1 MDEYVLR
8 DSPAGAPGG
17 LRRLRARAFRVQAY
31 AQLIAREI
39 ERRCGVT
46 LLSVEGGRF
55 TLAGPGAEDAERKL
69 AAYQA
74 ELDQWSLAELNGEL
88 VCYVVAAHCESPS
101 WPEEALSHKM
111 LWRREHA
118 LQGALVSGA
127 RWNTAAFST
136 GWNDADAIQC
146 PSCGA
151 TATNSGDGY
160 CMTCAEDDELGK
172 VIASNMPITLP
183 GRTSLLGSAEGI
195 EWPAG
200 SRQMPHGDFRDLAK
214 RSPGK
219 RKLLGYLSTSPEHA
233 AAAAGFSD
241 VFVLQTSRDLL
252 LIGAWDQILRLA
264 LELKTSAGIVL
275 ASPQASLRAS
285 AARARQERAR
295 AGEDRSSLF
304 GEVLDWKTASEVAE
318 RGFEMAL
325 WLKEDRIS
333 GSALRT
339 IGELHRMSRT
349 GEDGGESKARQRLD
363 VAGESKA
370 RQRLDVAG
378 ESKASGWQ
386 LRYLP
391 LLIWEARNGDRVLGR
406 RILRLAAD
414 RAQWATTGLV
424 TELAFLAAAA
434 KSPAGAEEG
443 KGSIHG

>member
-1 MDEYVLR
+1 MDDYVLR
-8 DSPAGAPGG
+8 DCPAGAPGG

-46 LLSVEGGRF
+46 VLSVSGGQF
-55 TLAGPGAEDAERKL
+55 TLAGPAATDSKSDDAERKL
-69 AAYQA
+69 AAYQV

-88 VCYVVAAHCESPS
+88 VCYVVAAHCDSPN
-101 WPEEALSHKM
+101 WPEETLGHKM

-136 GWNDADAIQC
+136 GWNDPDAIQC

-183 GRTSLLGSAEGI
+183 GKNAVLGSQEGF
-195 EWPAG
+195 EWSAA

-219 RKLLGYLSTSPEHA
+219 RKLLGYLSTSSEHA
-233 AAAAGFSD
+233 AAAAGLSD
-241 VFVLQTSRDLL
+241 VFVLATAQDLL

-264 LELKTSAGIVL
+264 LERRTSAGIVL

-285 AARARQERAR
+285 AARARRERVR
-295 AGEDRSSLF
+295 AGADRCSLF
-304 GEVLDWKTASEVAE
+304 GELLDWKTASEVAE
-318 RGFEMAL
+318 RGFEMAR

-333 GSALRT
+333 GSALRS

-349 GEDGGESKARQRLD
+349 GEDGESKARQPLD
-363 VAGESKA
+363 VG
-370 RQRLDVAG
+370 R
-378 ESKASGWQ
+378 WQ

-414 RAQWATTGLV
+414 RAQWETTGLV
-424 TELAFLAAAA
+424 TELAFLAADQ
-434 KSPAGAEEG
+434 KRDGGWMSPAEAEEG